1 MITAL
6 MFQFCVATKIFPES
20 EFLKKVQLD
29 CQNPEIALITMPS
42 RGLLPDAMSIRA
54 IKTSGNGGIL

>member
-20 EFLKKVQLD
+20 EFLKKV
-29 CQNPEIALITMPS
+29 
-42 RGLLPDAMSIRA
+42 
-54 IKTSGNGGIL
+54 